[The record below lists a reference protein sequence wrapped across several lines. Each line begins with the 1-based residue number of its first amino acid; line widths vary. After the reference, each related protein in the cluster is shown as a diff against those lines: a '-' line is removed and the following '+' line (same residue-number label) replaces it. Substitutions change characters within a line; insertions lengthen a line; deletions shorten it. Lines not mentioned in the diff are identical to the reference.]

1 MKTLF
6 WLCIIGGALM
16 LWSKHHAKSGASG
29 PAASESSGE
38 KTLVTINFTDNQDLL
53 AQLRRMPAGHYVSTN
68 YVGSLTGVSTGLA
81 CSDKAAV
88 AAYEAD
94 MNRKLAE
101 EKRLIEIEFK
111 RIEGR

>member
-1 MKTLF
+1 MKTLL

-16 LWSKHHAKSGASG
+16 LWSKHHAKQGASG
-29 PAASESSGE
+29 LAASESGGE

-68 YVGSLTGVSTGLA
+68 FVGSVTGVSTGIA

-88 AAYEAD
+88 AAYEAEV
-94 MNRKLAE
+94 NRKLAE

-111 RIEGR
+111 RIEGQ